1 MNSMSNRF
9 ERESE
14 RASEGRS
21 STSMMHLLGQMLML
35 PFTVFVY
42 GMDMFVKTIKGIQH
56 VADQGMD
63 VMAGG
68 TSQSVPGVQADMPRP
83 TGQTTI
89 GGRFPPPGPP
99 PGEWGDLEVKT
110 KTSTSVSTIGDAAEA
125 NQKEILKMA
134 DRNLS
139 DDQLKLVRYK
149 ILFVKRDYEVAFGER
164 EDLVYD
170 NMTGEAFT
178 AWKVAEFIQRLG
190 HVVVPYSW
198 RKKDY
203 PRTFTTDEKD
213 PAKKMDVFIER
224 LGERD
229 KKYLRVFYEV
239 LERYVREEDED
250 DEVTVLKDI
259 KKAIDRLP
267 RMDGGVTSP

>member
-14 RASEGRS
+14 RAGERRS

-42 GMDMFVKTIKGIQH
+42 GMDMFVRTMRGIQQ

-63 VMAGG
+63 MMADGP
-68 TSQSVPGVQADMPRP
+68 SQSVPGIQADIPPP
-83 TGQTTI
+83 TGQTTR
-89 GGRFPPPGPP
+89 GG
-99 PGEWGDLEVKT
+99 WGDLEVQT
-110 KTSTSVSTIGDAAEA
+110 KTSTSVSTVGDAAEA

-149 ILFVKRDYEVAFGER
+149 ILFVKRDYEVAFDEK

-170 NMTGEAFT
+170 NMTGEAFA
-178 AWKVAEFIQRLG
+178 AWKVAEFIQRLDRE
-190 HVVVPYSW
+190 VVPIEW
-198 RKKDY
+198 RKRDY
-203 PRTFTTDEKD
+203 PREFSDTEKD
-213 PAKKMDVFIER
+213 PTNDAVFIR
-224 LGERD
+224 SLDERD

-239 LERYVREEDED
+239 LDRYVREEDED
-250 DEVTVLKDI
+250 DEVTVLRDI
-259 KKAIDRLP
+259 RKAIDRLP
-267 RMDGGVTSP
+267 RVQTGTSESTTTSVVKPK